1 MTTHAPQAKRAAD
14 LETGPEG
21 LCTSIVTQS
30 PTAGSTNQ
38 GGLGVLHGRNLD
50 WNIPDSL
57 KDFVMDLHVTKG
69 GEELY
74 RGTGAIGFV
83 GMLNGMRMKVRHPCV
98 IRRG

>member
-1 MTTHAPQAKRAAD
+1 
-14 LETGPEG
+14 
-21 LCTSIVTQS
+21 
-30 PTAGSTNQ
+30 
-38 GGLGVLHGRNLD
+38 VLHGRNLD

-83 GMLNGMRMKVRHPCV
+83 GMLNGMRMKVRHCV
-98 IRRG
+98 